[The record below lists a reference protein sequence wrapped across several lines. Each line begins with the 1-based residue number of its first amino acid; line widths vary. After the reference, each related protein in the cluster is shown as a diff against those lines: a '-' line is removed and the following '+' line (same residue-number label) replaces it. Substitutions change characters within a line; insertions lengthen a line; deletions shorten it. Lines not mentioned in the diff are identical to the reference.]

1 MALITGGSRGIG
13 KVIALDLASL
23 CANIAFN
30 YLRSY
35 DSAAETEKEIKKLG
49 VDCLSVKAHVGNPD
63 KIKDLFEQVKKKYG
77 SLDILVNNAAT
88 GIQRS
93 AMDLETKHWDWTM
106 SVNARGPWLCSIEAA
121 RLMTKGGCIINISSL
136 GSHRVLPYY
145 FSVGTSKATL
155 EAMTKYLAVEL
166 AHLKIRVNA
175 VSGGYVETDAFDS
188 FPNKDDMVAAAES
201 TVTTRVLDPQDLA
214 NSVAFLCSD
223 EAEMIRG
230 HVLVVDGGVTLTG

>member
-13 KVIALDLASL
+13 KVIALDLARRGAS
-23 CANIAFN
+23 IAFN
-30 YLRSY
+30 YLRSH
-35 DSAAETEKEIKKLG
+35 DAAAKTEKEIKKLG

-63 KIKDLFEQVKKKYG
+63 KIKELFEQVDKKYG

-88 GIQRS
+88 GIQRN

-106 SVNARGPWLCSIEAA
+106 SVNARGPWLCSIESS
-121 RLMTKGGCIINISSL
+121 RLMKKGGCIINISSL

-166 AHLKIRVNA
+166 APLNIRVNA
-175 VSGGYVETDAFDS
+175 VSGGYVKTDAFDS

-214 NSVAFLCSD
+214 NAVAFLCSD
-223 EAEMIRG
+223 ESEMIRG
-230 HVLVVDGGVTLTG
+230 HILVVDGGVTLTG

>member
-1 MALITGGSRGIG
+1 MMHPPLVINLAASMEHSQGPLALTDMVQSQCFVSRS
-13 KVIALDLASL
+13 IALRW
-23 CANIAFN
+23 IPV
-30 YLRSY
+30 
-35 DSAAETEKEIKKLG
+35 AA
-49 VDCLSVKAHVGNPD
+49 
-63 KIKDLFEQVKKKYG
+63 LF
-77 SLDILVNNAAT
+77 T
-88 GIQRS
+88 
-93 AMDLETKHWDWTM
+93 
-106 SVNARGPWLCSIEAA
+106 
-121 RLMTKGGCIINISSL
+121 NISSL

>member
-13 KVIALDLASL
+13 KVIALDLASRG
-23 CANIAFN
+23 ANIAFN

-35 DSAAETEKEIKKLG
+35 DSAAETEQEIKKLG

-136 GSHRVLPYY
+136 G
-145 FSVGTSKATL
+145 
-155 EAMTKYLAVEL
+155 
-166 AHLKIRVNA
+166 
-175 VSGGYVETDAFDS
+175 
-188 FPNKDDMVAAAES
+188 
-201 TVTTRVLDPQDLA
+201 
-214 NSVAFLCSD
+214 
-223 EAEMIRG
+223 
-230 HVLVVDGGVTLTG
+230 

>member
-1 MALITGGSRGIG
+1 MITGGSRGIG
-13 KVIALDLASL
+13 KVIALDLARRG
-23 CANIAFN
+23 ANIAFN
-30 YLRSY
+30 YLRSHE
-35 DSAAETEKEIKKLG
+35 AAAKTEKEIKKLG

-63 KIKDLFEQVKKKYG
+63 KIKELFEQVDKKYG

-88 GIQRS
+88 GIQRK
-93 AMDLETKHWDWTM
+93 AMELEAKHWDWTM
-106 SVNARGPWLCSIEAA
+106 SVNARGPWLCSIESS

-166 AHLKIRVNA
+166 APLNIRVNA

-188 FPNKDDMVAAAES
+188 FN
-201 TVTTRVLDPQDLA
+201 R
-214 NSVAFLCSD
+214 FLGN
-223 EAEMIRG
+223 I
-230 HVLVVDGGVTLTG
+230 